1 MKKLL
6 LLLLSAIL
14 FTSCSEPEDVNKY
27 KGCVV
32 MKKIPAPLN
41 GGSDILYIKLTPEL
55 KSSSKLNGF
64 NVRGDFYKLCLYKLD
79 SDKLNVGD
87 TIK

>member
-6 LLLLSAIL
+6 LLISTALTITACYS
-14 FTSCSEPEDVNKY
+14 TEDPLKY

-32 MKKIPAPLN
+32 VAKYDRSPCDGN
-41 GGSDILYIKLTPEL
+41 LYIKLTPEL
-55 KSSSKLNGF
+55 RK
-64 NVRGDFYKLCLYKLD
+64 DFKADYILIGTPKWEL
-79 SDKLNVGD
+79 DKLNVGD